1 VPALAP
7 EFRRAAD
14 WHHACL
20 HHLREVIAMLGV
32 LIGGLFTFLFGA
44 IVLILVFGTRRID
57 DELNERQREIQKIRA
72 DAARIPRFIVVS
84 PPTGARCGPL
94 DEALFWQVQQY
105 LEAEQLLADQ
115 FVLQPSMESLYRD
128 SGRRPTSH

>member
-1 VPALAP
+1 
-7 EFRRAAD
+7 
-14 WHHACL
+14 
-20 HHLREVIAMLGV
+20 MLGV

-44 IVLILVFGTRRID
+44 MMLILVFGARRID
-57 DELNERQREIQKIRA
+57 EEFNEKAQEIQKIRA
-72 DAARIPRFIVVS
+72 DAARVPRFIVVS
-84 PPTGARCGPL
+84 RPTSPRSGPL
-94 DEALFWQVQQY
+94 DEALLWQVQQY

>member
-1 VPALAP
+1 
-7 EFRRAAD
+7 
-14 WHHACL
+14 
-20 HHLREVIAMLGV
+20 MLGV

-44 IVLILVFGTRRID
+44 MMLILVFGARRID
-57 DELNERQREIQKIRA
+57 EEFNEKAQEIQKIRA
-72 DAARIPRFIVVS
+72 DAARVPRFIVVS
-84 PPTGARCGPL
+84 RPPSPRSGPL
-94 DEALFWQVQQY
+94 DEALLWQVQQY